1 PGGVLRG
8 GLRFCFA
15 AALTIAPGCPTH
27 ASRHGTGTQV
37 LWSRRRRI
45 ALGGFESLE
54 LFSPDFAL
62 RLQLDALSHQLDH
75 LRLVASLKVHLARV
89 PRSGGDFGTRSTAFC
104 AWMRALSSSRWHE
117 VARSARRW

>member
-1 PGGVLRG
+1 MSLKSVPFGPDTFFCPSRG
-8 GLRFCFA
+8 GW
-15 AALTIAPGCPTH
+15 H
-27 ASRHGTGTQV
+27 ASGTQV

-75 LRLVASLKVHLARV
+75 LRLVASLKVRLGESAQEWRRFRNEVNSLLRMDEGLVQLA
-89 PRSGGDFGTRSTAFC
+89 
-104 AWMRALSSSRWHE
+104 
-117 VARSARRW
+117 VARGRE